1 MLGASLGIDCLL
13 VQQGLCNPLLVAS
26 LPLEV
31 VYLGELEVG
40 RIHLGGRSLTF
51 LPFNIDLP
59 GQTYR
64 HKTDIL
70 GI

>member
-31 VYLGELEVG
+31 VYLLELEARRGNLHQLVMVT
-40 RIHLGGRSLTF
+40 I
-51 LPFNIDLP
+51 
-59 GQTYR
+59 
-64 HKTDIL
+64 
-70 GI
+70 